1 MKTRKEHPG
10 SKISGRVKPGLWLQG
25 GMGPGWAG
33 VSLGLAQEF
42 QSKFYK
48 ADGYAFEPFCHR
60 DVLHKKTDE

>member
-1 MKTRKEHPG
+1 MA
-10 SKISGRVKPGLWLQG
+10 ILFLLG
-25 GMGPGWAG
+25 GYRGAD
-33 VSLGLAQEF
+33 SALTQEF

>member
-1 MKTRKEHPG
+1 MD
-10 SKISGRVKPGLWLQG
+10 IG
-25 GMGPGWAG
+25 GAD
-33 VSLGLAQEF
+33 SALTQEF